1 MAQHAEFQGRRS
13 GQPLRLT
20 AAEAIARVQPGW
32 RVALSGN
39 AATPTP
45 LLKELMAQGERLR
58 GTQLYSVL
66 LMGENPFPDENSP
79 FVRRALFMG
88 PADRL
93 AYGQGQ
99 VDYIPVFLKDIPG
112 LFASGRLPVDAA
124 IVQVSPP
131 DEHGFMSLG
140 TEVVGTQAAAH
151 AAGLVI
157 ALVNPQMPRMYGSCH
172 LHLSEVDILVE
183 TDTPLH
189 SVPEGTLSEQERLIG
204 QYIADL
210 VEDGDT
216 LQIGI
221 GAIPNAALSAM
232 HGKKDLGMHTE
243 LISTSVMHAV
253 QAGILTGSRKT
264 VHPRQ
269 ITGTLMLGTPE
280 LYRFVDGNP
289 MFQMYPSNYTND
301 VNLIARNRRMTAI
314 NSAIEID
321 LTGQVCAD
329 SVGTR
334 MVSGFGGQ
342 LDFVRGANASEGGR
356 AIMAVTST
364 AVVGGNL
371 TSRIVPT
378 LQPGAGVVTT
388 RGDVRYVVTEYGVA
402 DLYGLSLSERAAA
415 LTGIA
420 HPDFREELKAQ
431 AQARGLRP
439 LQVGVGLQVA
449 SDSRDG

>member
-1 MAQHAEFQGRRS
+1 MKTIQRSRS
-13 GQPLRLT
+13 GAPERLS
-20 AAEAIARVQPGW
+20 AAEAVSTIQAGW
-32 RVALSGN
+32 RVAVSGN

-45 LLKELMAQGERLR
+45 LLRELMTQGERLR

-66 LMGENPFPDENSP
+66 LMGENPFPDEDSP
-79 FVRRALFMG
+79 FIRRTLFMG
-88 PADRL
+88 AADRR
-93 AYGQGQ
+93 AYGRGQ
-99 VDYIPVFLKDIPG
+99 VDYIPTFLKDIPQ
-112 LFASGRLPVDAA
+112 LFASGKLPVDAA

-131 DEHGFMSLG
+131 DEHGFMSMG
-140 TEVVGTQAAAH
+140 TEVVGMQAATH
-151 AAGLVI
+151 AANFVI
-157 ALVNPQMPRMYGSCH
+157 ALVNPQMPHMYGNCH
-172 LHLSEVDILVE
+172 FHLSEVDILVE
-183 TDTPLH
+183 DDFVLP
-189 SVPEGTLSEQERLIG
+189 SVPESVMGSEERLIG
-204 QYIADL
+204 EFIADL

-221 GAIPNAALSAM
+221 GAIPDAALNAM

-253 QAGILTGSRKT
+253 EAGILTGRRKT

-280 LYRFVDGNP
+280 LYRFVHKNP
-289 MFQMYPSNYTND
+289 MFQMYPSSYTND

-334 MVSGFGGQ
+334 MISGFGGQ

-364 AVVGGNL
+364 AAAADGGRI
-371 TSRIVPT
+371 SRIVPT
-378 LQPGAGVVTT
+378 LREGAGVVTT
-388 RGDVRYVVTEYGVA
+388 RGDVRYVVTEFGVA
-402 DLYGLSLSERAAA
+402 DLYGLSLSERATA
-415 LTGIA
+415 LTNIA
-420 HPDFREELKAQ
+420 HPDFREELKAA

-439 LQVGVGLQVA
+439 LQVGIGL
-449 SDSRDG
+449 S